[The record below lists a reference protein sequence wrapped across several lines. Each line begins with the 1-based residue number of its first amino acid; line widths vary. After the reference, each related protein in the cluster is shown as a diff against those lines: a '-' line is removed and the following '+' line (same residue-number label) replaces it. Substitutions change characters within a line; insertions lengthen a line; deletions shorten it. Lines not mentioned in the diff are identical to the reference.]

1 MGKSGAARKLTVKE
15 LHQARRDERV
25 LGALHERL
33 SKEEKRWR
41 ICGPL
46 EHIALS
52 PLALIG

>member
-1 MGKSGAARKLTVKE
+1 MGKSGAAWKLTVKE

>member
-25 LGALHERL
+25 LGALHEIL
-33 SKEEKRWR
+33 SKEKRWR

>member
-25 LGALHERL
+25 LGALHEIL
-33 SKEEKRWR
+33 SKEKRWR
-41 ICGPL
+41 ICGLL
-46 EHIALS
+46 EHLALP